1 MQKRKNISLKE
12 KKITSLKNKST
23 QKRLGYLDDSL
34 LGNKVL
40 MTNTFSF
47 LWAPVYN
54 FFFFFS
60 FGELDLHDYNN
71 TSCTP
76 AAVSR
81 NNFSTKHKSTGKKSS
96 K

>member
-12 KKITSLKNKST
+12 KKITSLKKKST
-23 QKRLGYLDDSL
+23 QKRLGYLDDSP

-47 LWAPVYN
+47 LWAPVYD
-54 FFFFFS
+54 FFFFS
-60 FGELDLHDYNN
+60 SGELDLHDYNN

-76 AAVSR
+76 AAVSW